1 MRNKQETFK
10 FTKQEMLQVLGEQ
23 RGQRIIFTMPVE
35 FDELTSNRM
44 GIELL
49 NAMVDEFVE
58 DGYLL
63 QDLVYTPVEMRGET
77 IYIEVD
83 ALATDWIRGSIN

>member
-1 MRNKQETFK
+1 MK
-10 FTKQEMLQVLGEQ
+10 FTKKEMLQVLGER
-23 RGQRIIFTMPVE
+23 RGQRIVFTMPVE

-63 QDLVYTPVEMRGET
+63 QDLVYTPIEMRKQT
-77 IYIEVD
+77 VYVEVD
-83 ALATDWIRGSIN
+83 ALATDWIRGSID

>member
-1 MRNKQETFK
+1 MK
-10 FTKQEMLQVLGEQ
+10 FTKKEMLDCLAEKS
-23 RGQRIIFTMPVE
+23 GQRIRFNMPVE

-63 QDLVYTPVEMRGET
+63 QDLVYTPTKMVGET
-77 IYIEVD
+77 IYVEVD
-83 ALATDWIRGSIN
+83 AMATAWINGTI